1 MTIRT
6 MTMRDY
12 DEVIAV
18 WKASGL
24 TMDAACDSRP
34 MFTKTLGMNPNSCF
48 VALDNKIIVGAVLGA
63 FNGRRMWAYHLGV
76 RPTYQKKGIGKKLMS
91 AVEHAC
97 QKAGAPKLSLAVMK
111 DNLDV
116 VGFYRKLGFYKVHD
130 SVWLSK
136 TMKTTC
142 NSKGF

>member
-24 TMDAACDSRP
+24 TTDVACDRRP
-34 MFTKTLGMNPNSCF
+34 MFTKTLDMNPKSCF
-48 VALDNKIIVGAVLGA
+48 VALNNKKIVGAVLGA

-76 RPTYQKKGIGKKLMS
+76 LPAYQKKGIGKKLMS

-97 QKAGAPKLSLAVMK
+97 QKTGAPKLSLAVMK

-116 VGFYRKLGFYKVHD
+116 IGFYRKLGFRPVTD

-136 TMKTTC
+136 AI
-142 NSKGF
+142 GGAV